1 MHDSIQSNSHTMV
14 YTDALVVDLKL
25 HAKHY
30 MSCMYIRLYAKFEVL
45 QTTRRLWAAHALTMN
60 WNDIESI
67 YHHWNR
73 KNIKA

>member
-1 MHDSIQSNSHTMV
+1 
-14 YTDALVVDLKL
+14 
-25 HAKHY
+25 
-30 MSCMYIRLYAKFEVL
+30 MSCMYICLYAKFEVL